1 MAHLIY
7 SLTDLES
14 ARDDLMFELHKQPQQ
29 SPTDNAVS
37 YINNLWSQDYIKQ
50 TQPNPTDKWLSSIN
64 FGVEAVMTIIN
75 R

>member
-37 YINNLWSQDYIKQ
+37 YINNLHYKLFCWFTSQ
-50 TQPNPTDKWLSSIN
+50 IN
-64 FGVEAVMTIIN
+64 KIIIV
-75 R
+75 

>member
-1 MAHLIY
+1 MARLIY

-14 ARDDLMFELHKQPQQ
+14 ARDELMFELHKQPQQ

-37 YINNLWSQDYIKQ
+37 YITNLSQDYIKQ
-50 TQPNPTDKWLSSIN
+50 AQPNPTDKWLSSIN
-64 FGVEAVMTIIN
+64 FGVEVVITIIN